1 MRPDREA
8 SAPVKPR
15 ATAQRTNA
23 GEVASG
29 GAVEPSDEMLM
40 LQICQGDMHGFE
52 SLFQRYG
59 PAIHGYLSRW
69 VGPPHADDLT
79 QTTFMSVLRGR
90 RRFDA
95 NAKFRPWLYA
105 IATNAARDLLR
116 RRRAEKLT
124 ATGEPSR
131 REAAA
136 VTSIDFDEGADAVHR
151 ALAKLPEKM
160 RLPILMH
167 RFHNLSFAEI
177 AEALDIS
184 ESAAKVRA
192 HRGYK
197 RLRVLLQKLRE
208 DE

>member
-1 MRPDREA
+1 
-8 SAPVKPR
+8 
-15 ATAQRTNA
+15 
-23 GEVASG
+23 
-29 GAVEPSDEMLM
+29 M
-40 LQICQGDMHGFE
+40 LQLCQGDAHGFE
-52 SLFQRYG
+52 QLFQRYG
-59 PAIHGYLSRW
+59 VAIHAYLSRW
-69 VGPPHADDLT
+69 VGPVHADDLT

-90 RRFDA
+90 GRFDA

-116 RRRAEKLT
+116 RRRAEQLT
-124 ATGEPSR
+124 ATGELPR
-131 REAAA
+131 REAEA
-136 VTSIDFDEGADAVHR
+136 VTSIDCDERAEAVRR

-177 AEALDIS
+177 AVALDIS
-184 ESAAKVRA
+184 ESAVKVRA

-197 RLRVLLQKLRE
+197 RLRVLLQTLRE